1 MADDGEDEASK
12 TEEATPKKLED
23 ARKKG
28 QAAQSREI
36 NHFFIL
42 VAFTFLVM
50 TLLPS
55 IGQEMI
61 EQFSPFITAP
71 DNVEMTGQ
79 ALSDLLME
87 VVVGLVLI
95 LLLPMS
101 IAFIAAMLPAI
112 VQNKVVFTAEQI
124 KPKFS
129 KISPLAGMKRLFG
142 KKAWVEFV
150 KNFLKIA
157 IVGAIGYLVSAPF
170 HDTFPSYM
178 NMPMHGVLAEG
189 QSIAGRMLI
198 GICAFLLAL
207 ASADYLIARQMH
219 LKEMRMSKKEV
230 KDEHKQQEG
239 DPHVKAKQRQIQ
251 RERSR
256 KRMMANVPEAD
267 VVITNPTHFAVALKY
282 DRETMPAPMVVAKGA
297 DAVAH
302 KIRDLAQENRVP
314 VLRNP
319 PLARVLYDTVDVEE
333 EIPYEHYGAVA
344 KVISYVYQLRGEM
357 GGWMPQPPKQ

>member
-36 NHFFIL
+36 NHFFIIM
-42 VAFTFLVM
+42 AFTFLVM

-55 IGQEMI
+55 IGQEML

-71 DNVEMTGQ
+71 ENVEMTGQ
-79 ALSDLLME
+79 ALGALLMKITF
-87 VVVGLVLI
+87 GLVLI
-95 LLLPMS
+95 LLFPMS
-101 IAFIAAMLPAI
+101 IAFFAAIFPAI

-124 KPKFS
+124 KPKLS
-129 KISPLAGMKRLFG
+129 KISPLEGMKRLFG

-267 VVITNPTHFAVALKY
+267 VVITNPTHYACALEYKQE
-282 DRETMPAPMVVAKGA
+282 DMSAPRLVAKGM
-297 DAVAH
+297 D
-302 KIRDLAQENRVP
+302 DLALRIRALGEENEVP
-314 VLRNP
+314 IVENP
-319 PLARVLYDTVDVEE
+319 PLARALYASVEIDE
-333 EIPYEHYGAVA
+333 EIPPEHYAAVA
-344 KVISYVYQLRGEM
+344 EVIGYVMRLKGQLN
-357 GGWMPQPPKQ
+357 

>member
-1 MADDGEDEASK
+1 MADDQEDDASK
-12 TEEATPKKLED
+12 TEDATPKKLED

-28 QAAQSREI
+28 QSAQSREI
-36 NHFFIL
+36 NHFFL
-42 VAFTFLVM
+42 MVAFTFM
-50 TLLPS
+50 IMALLPS
-55 IGQEMI
+55 VGREVMR
-61 EQFSPFITAP
+61 EFSPFITAP
-71 DNVEMTGQ
+71 DNIEMTSQ
-79 ALSDLLME
+79 ALSDLFAE
-87 VVVGLVLI
+87 IITGFVLI
-95 LLLPMS
+95 LLIPMS
-101 IAFIAAMLPAI
+101 VAFIAALMPSI
-112 VQNKVVFTAEQI
+112 VQNRVVLTAEQI
-124 KPKFS
+124 KPKFN
-129 KISPLAGMKRLFG
+129 KISPIAGMKRLFG

-157 IVGAIGYLVSAPF
+157 IVGAIGYLVSLPF
-170 HDTFPSYM
+170 HNEFPTFM
-178 NMPMHGVLAEG
+178 NMPMTNVLSEG
-189 QSIAGRMLI
+189 QSIASRMMI
-198 GICAFLLAL
+198 GICIFLFAL
-207 ASADYLIARQMH
+207 AITDYLIAKQMH

-256 KRMMANVPEAD
+256 KRMMAAVPEAD

-282 DRETMPAPMVVAKGA
+282 DRQTMPAPMVIAKGA

-302 KIRDLAQENRVP
+302 KIRDIAQDNRIP

-319 PLARVLYDTVDVEE
+319 PLARVLYDTVEVDE

-357 GGWMPQPPKQ
+357 GGWMPNKPQ